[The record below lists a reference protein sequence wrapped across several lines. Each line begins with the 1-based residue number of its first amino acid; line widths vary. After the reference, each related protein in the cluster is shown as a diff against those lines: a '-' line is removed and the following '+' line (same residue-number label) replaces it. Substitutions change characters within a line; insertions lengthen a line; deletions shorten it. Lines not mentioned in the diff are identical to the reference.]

1 MTDIVV
7 SSGASSGLKG
17 VTESS
22 GDSSATWGMTGVTLS
37 SGASI
42 VVGAVPCVAFSLE
55 SSLESSEEAGIR
67 VVNESSNF
75 TSEAAGL
82 TWVNKSSGASSV
94 AAGTQAVAESSGA
107 ASEVTT
113 ETTAA
118 TAVVAATTAGTTS
131 FFSAS
136 VAAASTGWEAFGPP
150 FNGIGV
156 LLPTDFF
163 GLLVLVLG
171 LLPVVLGLA
180 VTSLEGVALLSLGLL
195 VLTSATLLGEVGF
208 FEADSALIV
217 EADLGVS
224 DLVVLVGAGR
234 VSGEEVGFLAAG
246 VDGCLLT
253 SNEKRT
259 YNFNSVS
266 QLSNRN

>member
-1 MTDIVV
+1 M
-7 SSGASSGLKG
+7 
-17 VTESS
+17 
-22 GDSSATWGMTGVTLS
+22 
-37 SGASI
+37 
-42 VVGAVPCVAFSLE
+42 AFSLK
-55 SSLESSEEAGIR
+55 SSLESSEGAGIK
-67 VVNESSNF
+67 VVNESFNF

-82 TWVNKSSGASSV
+82 TWVNKSSGVSSM
-94 AAGTQAVAESSGA
+94 AAGTQVVAESSGA

-113 ETTAA
+113 ETTATA
-118 TAVVAATTAGTTS
+118 AVVAATTAGTTF

-195 VLTSATLLGEVGF
+195 VLTSAALLGVVGF
-208 FEADSALIV
+208 LEADSALTV
-217 EADLGVS
+217 EANLGVS
-224 DLVVLVGAGR
+224 DLVVLVGAGL
-234 VSGEEVGFLAAG
+234 VSGEEMGFLATG
-246 VDGCLLT
+246 VDSGLLT

-266 QLSNRN
+266 KLQI